1 MLRTRL
7 VTVMTFSDGVLFR
20 TKQFTPDY
28 RYTLNFVDTWSVDEI
43 VVLDVTRP
51 GEGRKESFFEVIGHF
66 ARNCFVPLSAGG
78 GIRDIADVRR
88 FLALGA
94 DKVVVNTA
102 AVARPELISEIAE
115 SYGSQCV
122 VL

>member
-51 GEGRKESFFEVIGHF
+51 GEGRKESFFEVIDHF

-78 GIRDIADVRR
+78 GIRDFADRC
-88 FLALGA
+88 
-94 DKVVVNTA
+94 
-102 AVARPELISEIAE
+102 LI
-115 SYGSQCV
+115 GT
-122 VL
+122 